1 MSLNKKNYQK
11 TLMDKVS
18 FSGIGL
24 FSGEK
29 VKITLIPQNEDFGI
43 VFKRVD
49 IKNSKKIFA
58 KINFVKDAFKRVTIG
73 FDNQSVQMVEHI
85 LSAIK
90 AYKIDNLLIEVEG
103 CEIPVIDGCSK
114 FFCEKIEEIGLKKQN
129 KEKKIYNLK
138 QAVYFSKNDAHIVA
152 LPSNELKISYTQYYL
167 NSKLFSSQFFSYV
180 LNEKTYKE
188 QISPARTFSIYE
200 EIKPLLDKKII
211 KGGALDIAV
220 VIKDDKILND
230 KLRFKEE
237 MVRHKI
243 LDMLGDISLIGKD
256 FNAHIICIK
265 AGHFYNIEFAKLIE
279 KNLI

>member
-1 MSLNKKNYQK
+1 
-11 TLMDKVS
+11 MDKVS